1 MKFLTLVA
9 GFSAAFAAVSAQS
22 SNQSICDKYTT
33 ALLKDNNATNQKTV
47 LTLVVNT
54 ALIGTYSNAT
64 GAPKN
69 NVTGILNNG
78 TYGGQPVSLLKFFD
92 GSLKST
98 NRNGNPTAVNFLD
111 GGGAEPLKMN
121 MPANDSSSNQYTLVT
136 HLYEFFGT
144 LLGCSDQT
152 QNGPFMTYQGVQSM
166 SQVHRFMNLD
176 ETEMNYFIEQVGMS
190 ATSFGVSDADAM
202 TVGNS
207 LNKTFNY
214 RCAPP
219 VVLGPGF
226 ANVSQSTCLA
236 ADCMVY
242 SPPDCNQMGDSY
254 PNGTNNAQPQSAAA
268 SGSSSGSSGS
278 GGSGMSGKDGSSSL
292 IVNFVGALALA
303 AAGAIAVSL

>member
-1 MKFLTLVA
+1 MKFLSLIA
-9 GFSAAFAAVSAQS
+9 GLSATFAAVSAQG
-22 SNQSICDKYTT
+22 SNNESICDKYTT
-33 ALLKDNNATNQKTV
+33 ALLKENNATNQKTV

-69 NVTGILNNG
+69 NVTGILMPGKYNG
-78 TYGGQPVSLLKFFD
+78 QDVSLAKYFD
-92 GSLKST
+92 GSLKSS

-111 GGGAEPLKMN
+111 GGGATPLKQN
-121 MPANDSSSNQYTLVT
+121 MAANNTNSNQYTLVT

-144 LLGCSDQT
+144 LLGCSAQT
-152 QNGPFMTYQGVQSM
+152 SSGPFMTYEGVQSM

-176 ETEMNYFIEQVGMS
+176 ETEMNYFIQQVGLS
-190 ATSFGVSDADAM
+190 ATSFGVSAEDATA
-202 TVGNS
+202 VGNS

-219 VVLGPGF
+219 TVLGPGF

-236 ADCMVY
+236 SSCMVANP
-242 SPPDCNQMGDSY
+242 SNCNQSGDSY
-254 PNGTNNAQPQSAAA
+254 PNGTSNAEPQSAASTG
-268 SGSSSGSSGS
+268 SGSGSSGS
-278 GGSGMSGKDGSSSL
+278 GSGGGKDGSSSL
-292 IVNFVGALALA
+292 FINAVGALALA